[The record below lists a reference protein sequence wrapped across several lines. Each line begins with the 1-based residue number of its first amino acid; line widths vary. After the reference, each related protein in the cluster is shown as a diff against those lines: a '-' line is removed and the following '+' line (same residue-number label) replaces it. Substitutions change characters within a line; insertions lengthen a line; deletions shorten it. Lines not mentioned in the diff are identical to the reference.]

1 MSDSD
6 PLLRKADALMLRH
19 RSYVAGA
26 PAAVPAPPPTD
37 DLPVLTEVVSD
48 ETPAATPAADAPDP
62 AAIEALVEERL
73 RQRVAELLP
82 IIRRQ
87 FADELD
93 AWFDEQLPQIV
104 FSLLDGFT
112 DRLVSQI
119 SSRARGDLMTWLQ
132 TAGESIDITRPPE

>member
-6 PLLRKADALMLRH
+6 PLLRKADALMQRH
-19 RSYVAGA
+19 RSYVAGS
-26 PAAVPAPPPTD
+26 PAAAPLPVD
-37 DLPVLTEVVSD
+37 DLPVLTEVVTG
-48 ETPAATPAADAPDP
+48 EAPAASAAPVIESTAPAD
-62 AAIEALVEERL
+62 IEAIVEERV
-73 RQRVAELLP
+73 RERVAELLP

-87 FADELD
+87 FAEELD

-132 TAGESIDITRPPE
+132 TAGESIDITRQPE